1 MNKPC
6 KFADI
11 ITIFAEGVGNKVDAV
26 RLTPGAI

>member
-11 ITIFAEGVGNKVDAV
+11 ITIFAEGVGKVDAV